1 MLCGDR
7 RLTKQILNQI
17 SRAVHACEYS
27 CTPYLVHGDASAE
40 SLQLGNGNLMGSMPG
55 RKVQHCTLTD
65 SLLLSAIEQ
74 PDALYCG
81 TTTSSRPRFAHI
93 QRLCIMQERRLRA
106 QGQHHKRNRLSFS
119 RFRRL
124 GLLFAVCAR

>member
-1 MLCGDR
+1 MLCGDW
-7 RLTKQILNQI
+7 RLTKQTLLNQI

-27 CTPYLVHGDASAE
+27 FTPYLLHDDASAE

-74 PDALYCG
+74 PDALYCS
-81 TTTSSRPRFAHI
+81 TTASSRPRFAHI

-106 QGQHHKRNRLSFS
+106 ERQHTQKKQAQF
-119 RFRRL
+119 
-124 GLLFAVCAR
+124 